1 MLGIEPSQT
10 GQITLFQP
18 KEVPNTFRK
27 AVQVVH
33 SMPLTSLSL
42 LQRKV
47 LNAWI
52 KKAAQTEPD
61 TSGWWSIRID
71 ELSTEIGYHSN
82 NRTYL
87 RSASEAL
94 MKIVFQWD
102 VIASTE
108 KRVAWK
114 ASVLFPEVEISS
126 EVVRFQIS
134 SQLREHVLNPVMY
147 ALIDQ
152 TVLKKYRR
160 AASGGI
166 YEHCMRFHKIG
177 RTAIVPWEQFR
188 DMVLGVSASQKT
200 YQVYKFFKAK
210 VLLPAIAEVNAEGA
224 IKIQLGETKSGRSI
238 EGVYFTVVRRTNDSE
253 EGEIDDGQK
262 IELVELMVKLGVP
275 QSEARNLTKQF
286 SATAIRD
293 AIEFTNVRRAN
304 KKLEKLINPAAHF
317 RRSLNENWA
326 SSVAADVTDVVD
338 KTAKIPRVKS
348 VDIAALFRAKL
359 MNDAREYF
367 DRLDIDDQQMSRA
380 RYNDQ
385 QELKSFKL
393 TDKVSKPAEARFFQW
408 LANDCWGEPTGE
420 QILQFAE
427 TLLNNK

>member
-1 MLGIEPSQT
+1 MLGIDPSQT
-10 GQITLFQP
+10 SQITLFQP

-52 KKAAQTEPD
+52 KRAAETQSDP
-61 TSGWWSIRID
+61 SGWWSIRID
-71 ELSTEIGYHSN
+71 ELSKEIGYNSN
-82 NRTYL
+82 NRSYL
-87 RSASEAL
+87 KSASEAL

-114 ASVLFPEVEISS
+114 ASVLFPEVEITS
-126 EVVRFQIS
+126 EEVRFQIS

-152 TVLKKYRR
+152 AVLKKYRR

-177 RTAIVPWEQFR
+177 RTAIVPWGQFR

-210 VLLPAIAEVNAEGA
+210 ILVPAIAEVNAEGA

-238 EGVYFTVVRRTNDSE
+238 DGVFFTVEKRMIDTE
-253 EGEIDDGQK
+253 EGEIDGDQK
-262 IELVELMVKLGVP
+262 IELVGLMVKLGVP
-275 QSEARNLTKQF
+275 QSEARNLAKQF
-286 SATAIRD
+286 SSKDIQAAIQ
-293 AIEFTNVRRAN
+293 FTNDRRSN

-317 RRSLNENWA
+317 RRALNEKWA
-326 SSVAADVTDVVD
+326 SSVADDVTDVID
-338 KTAKIPRVKS
+338 KSTELPRVKA
-348 VDIAALFRAKL
+348 VDIAQLFRDKL

-367 DRLDIDDQQMSRA
+367 DKLDIDDQQMARG

-385 QELKSFKL
+385 QELKSLKL
-393 TDKVSKPAEARFFQW
+393 TDKQSKPAETKFFQW
-408 LANDCWGEPTGE
+408 LAVDCWGPPTGD
-420 QILQFAE
+420 QMLQFAE
-427 TLLNNK
+427 ALLNKK